1 MDIRTVLIVEDSPSQ
16 REMMAHLLQS
26 GRLTVMTASNGVE
39 ALEQVQLRLPDLII
53 LDVVMPQMNGYEVC
67 RRLKS
72 DPKTHHLPILMC
84 SSKAEDFDRYWGLKQ
99 GADAYIEKPFEPME
113 LVTTVKNFLRF

>member
-1 MDIRTVLIVEDSPSQ
+1 
-16 REMMAHLLQS
+16 
-26 GRLTVMTASNGVE
+26 
-39 ALEQVQLRLPDLII
+39 
-53 LDVVMPQMNGYEVC
+53 
-67 RRLKS
+67 
-72 DPKTHHLPILMC
+72 MC